1 MEQYFQESDEK
12 NVWAVILYSVKEI
25 FKIQY

>member
-1 MEQYFQESDEK
+1 MEQYFKESDEK
-12 NVWAVILYSVKEI
+12 DVWAVILYSVKEL